1 MGRKYRVISADG
13 HVETP
18 PDTFVK
24 YVPERWRDRAP
35 RLVPLSEGGEGWV
48 IEGMPLLHNGQNITA
63 GKPIKFRNDTYFAED
78 GSPATGAGPAE
89 QRLREQD
96 RDGIDCEVLFPPVFA
111 SRFLTGV
118 ADRDAYLSMVQA
130 YNTFLAQDYC
140 AVAPDRLIGNGVV
153 PVKGID
159 QAVLELKRCGEI
171 GIKSVSLQQFPN
183 GSGAPEPEDDEF
195 WETALDI
202 GMRISPHGN
211 FGHPAPPE
219 YGGGAGTGSLAY
231 AVSLTQ
237 RTGGFR
243 PLYCIA
249 QLIASGVFDRF
260 PDIRFYFA
268 ETNASWLSSLVW
280 FMDDNYR
287 IFKHWYGP
295 LAMKPSE
302 YIFKH
307 CRFSF
312 IRDPL
317 ALKLRDFVPVDILM
331 WGSDFP
337 HSVGSFPN
345 SQEWIDQIFEGESEA
360 VKRRILLENPCEFF
374 GLDPKADITPTP
386 GVEVAA

>member
-1 MGRKYRVISADG
+1 MGRHYQVISADG

-24 YVPERWRDRAP
+24 YVPKKWRDRAP
-35 RLVPLSEGGEGWV
+35 RLVALPEGGEGWL

-63 GKPIKFRNDTYFAED
+63 GKPIKFRNDTYFGED
-78 GSPATGAGPAE
+78 GHPATGAGPAV
-89 QRLREQD
+89 QRLKEQD

-111 SRFLTGV
+111 SKLLTGV
-118 ADRDAYLSMVQA
+118 SDPDVYLSMVQA

-153 PVKGID
+153 PVKGLN
-159 QAVLELKRCGEI
+159 QALLELKRCSEI
-171 GIKSVSLQQFPN
+171 GLKSVSLQQFPN
-183 GSGAPEPEDDEF
+183 GGGAPQREDDEF
-195 WETALDI
+195 WATALELD
-202 GMRISPHGN
+202 MRLSPHGN
-211 FGHPAPPE
+211 FGYPSPPD
-219 YGGGAGTGSLAY
+219 YGGGAGTGSLGY
-231 AVSLTQ
+231 AVSLIQ
-237 RTGGFR
+237 RTNGFK

-260 PDIRFYFA
+260 PDLRFYFA
-268 ETNASWLSSLVW
+268 ETNASWLSSLIW

-295 LAMKPSE
+295 LEMLPSE

-317 ALKLRDFVPVDILM
+317 ALKLRNVVPTEILM

-337 HSVGSFPN
+337 HSVGSFPE
-345 SQEWIDQIFEGESEA
+345 SQAWLDEIFDNQSEELRRQIL
-360 VKRRILLENPCEFF
+360 VENPCEFF
-374 GLDPKADITPTP
+374 GLDVDADITPTP
-386 GVEVAA
+386 NESIAD